1 MGIPP
6 VLKPLLPGEPRIYN
20 PPFEQR
26 LTEQHLLPH
35 LTALEACFLELRTQL
50 DPELEQALPVK
61 LGKPYPLGQCLEI
74 SAAVFERLRSVQEHQ
89 LEPCA
94 ASGLRAIRRFQHAG
108 GAFRAVWGDLRGRFF
123 QNAFLLGTL
132 YVDVSN
138 DTVVPTKPK
147 VEILPFHQAEF
158 HPVRDFAHF
167 ADLARLYWGDTIY
180 VNHVLPELAPYCPLI
195 HVSATGAIKLHD
207 TSQYMLSLTLRGGF
221 EPSEHMLRAPAMPEA
236 LRQHIQRALADTPFT
251 CAGSAD
257 AGRRQALLLCKQ
269 YRSKRRHQR
278 RAITDA
284 LVNTVRNVNQHL
296 AKTPYPVANNGADS
310 AVVTA
315 ASGPHNTEPGGSAGI
330 AHYTQTDLP
339 APLRLCVTTDPVPA
353 ETTDSPLNPARI
365 RFLLLNAGIITPDNA
380 AVCVMQRGN
389 FPDAPAQLNVCMSES
404 IRSVSDLQ
412 QPLPLEAFGSWTA
425 QPAFDTLGLVGV
437 WDHCSEQERSAL
449 VRMMGQTLK
458 TGGVLYVDYTTTPG
472 PDTGGLARLAQ
483 LLAPAGL
490 HWVCSA
496 DYLETIDGLHLTAA
510 QQQALRP
517 ITDPLQR
524 EEQRDAFKRTTHRRD
539 YWVKEPQRLPPEER
553 IRALR
558 QMPLHRAHLENG
570 MKLQVTGRL
579 GRANLQKNVYA
590 PILDA
595 FFTHTTLTLSE
606 LEQIAVVVSTGERQP
621 LALGRLL
628 EALLVLCALGAVSP
642 GKRNTK

>member
-353 ETTDSPLNPARI
+353 ETTDSPLNPARLLALHVAVEVFVGTDGFEI
-365 RFLLLNAGIITPDNA
+365 HQLNTTIAGVTQQIKLPKAAKFVDPQLGEIAFFLLANVRIACNYLDCTIDLGHD
-380 AVCVMQRGN
+380 VVV
-389 FPDAPAQLNVCMSES
+389 QL
-404 IRSVSDLQ
+404 
-412 QPLPLEAFGSWTA
+412 
-425 QPAFDTLGLVGV
+425 LVGARK
-437 WDHCSEQERSAL
+437 S
-449 VRMMGQTLK
+449 
-458 TGGVLYVDYTTTPG
+458 P
-472 PDTGGLARLAQ
+472 RLANIPSH
-483 LLAPAGL
+483 A
-490 HWVCSA
+490 
-496 DYLETIDGLHLTAA
+496 LTA
-510 QQQALRP
+510 
-517 ITDPLQR
+517 
-524 EEQRDAFKRTTHRRD
+524 EQ
-539 YWVKEPQRLPPEER
+539 V
-553 IRALR
+553 
-558 QMPLHRAHLENG
+558 MP
-570 MKLQVTGRL
+570 
-579 GRANLQKNVYA
+579 
-590 PILDA
+590 
-595 FFTHTTLTLSE
+595 
-606 LEQIAVVVSTGERQP
+606 
-621 LALGRLL
+621 
-628 EALLVLCALGAVSP
+628 
-642 GKRNTK
+642 